1 MLGLAYTFLLF
12 SWQWLLRLPSW
23 RIFGWTRNQK
33 LHTFIETYHAP
44 YISKHRYW
52 TGMLLLVR
60 AILYLISAVNIS
72 NDPRVT
78 LMSITFTLGFLLL
91 LKGFI
96 GRLYRKWPLDILET
110 FFYFNL
116 LALSLF
122 AWYFID
128 RKDHYRPVAYSS
140 ITVTFILLVAIIIYH
155 LHTYTAL
162 SSRVVKFEQRVKA
175 ILGPKPK
182 PKCQTPPPDEFLDMV
197 DRPIST
203 NYKRVLKEV
212 PDGHTTSVLDICDME
227 IPATTGQ
234 STSTTTTTTM
244 STMKSQQTIDT
255 NISTANDD

>member
-1 MLGLAYTFLLF
+1 
-12 SWQWLLRLPSW
+12 
-23 RIFGWTRNQK
+23 
-33 LHTFIETYHAP
+33 
-44 YISKHRYW
+44 
-52 TGMLLLVR
+52 MLLLVR

-116 LALSLF
+116 LSLSLL

-140 ITVTFILLVAIIIYH
+140 ITVTFILLVGIVIYH
-155 LHTYTAL
+155 LYTYTAL
-162 SSRVVKFEQRVKA
+162 SSKVVKFEQRVKA

-182 PKCQTPPPDEFLDMV
+182 HQTPPPDEFLDMV

-203 NYKRVLKEV
+203 NYKRVFKEV
-212 PDGHTTSVLDICDME
+212 PEGHTTSVLDICDLE
-227 IPATTGQ
+227 IPTTTGR
-234 STSTTTTTTM
+234 STSTTTTM
-244 STMKSQQTIDT
+244 STIKSQQTIDT
-255 NISTANDD
+255 NLSTATDD